1 MKLNKKI
8 YTTQESDKLID
19 RSFKE
24 LGKKVE
30 GTSIVNFFE
39 IYNSLFLEIPKSGIN
54 SHATLSS
61 RSEEYIGGQQTNAQL
76 DRANKTIKDLRDK
89 ISRLESE
96 NEILK
101 SENVEKDR
109 RLNSL

>member
-8 YTTQESDKLID
+8 YTTRESDKLID

-24 LGKKVE
+24 LGKKTQ
-30 GTSIVNFFE
+30 GTSITNFFE
-39 IYNSLFLEIPKSGIN
+39 IYNDLFLEIPKSGGN
-54 SHATLSS
+54 SHTTLTSKS
-61 RSEEYIGGQQTNAQL
+61 GEYVGERQINTQL

-96 NEILK
+96 NETLK

>member
-19 RSFKE
+19 KSFKE
-24 LGKKVE
+24 LGRKTE
-30 GTSIVNFFE
+30 GTSLTNFFE
-39 IYNSLFLEIPKSGIN
+39 IYYNLFLEIPKSGIN
-54 SHATLSS
+54 SHATLAS
-61 RSEEYIGGQQTNAQL
+61 RSNRYIGLQQTNVEL
-76 DRANKTIKDLRDK
+76 NRANKIIKDLRDK

-96 NEILK
+96 NETLK

>member
-24 LGKKVE
+24 LGRKVE

-39 IYNSLFLEIPKSGIN
+39 IYNNLFLEIPKSGIN

-61 RSEEYIGGQQTNAQL
+61 RSEEYINGQQTNTQL
-76 DRANKTIKDLRDK
+76 NRANKTIKDLRDK

-96 NEILK
+96 NETLK
-101 SENVEKDR
+101 LENVEKDR

>member
-24 LGKKVE
+24 LGRKVE

-39 IYNSLFLEIPKSGIN
+39 IYDNLFLEIPKSGIN

-96 NEILK
+96 NETLK

>member
-24 LGKKVE
+24 LGRKTQ
-30 GTSIVNFFE
+30 GTSITNFFE
-39 IYNSLFLEIPKSGIN
+39 IYNDLFLEIPKSGFTSHTTLVNRSSKYIN
-54 SHATLSS
+54 L
-61 RSEEYIGGQQTNAQL
+61 QQTNAQL
-76 DRANKTIKDLRDK
+76 DRSNSRIKILEDK

-96 NEILK
+96 NETLK

>member
-8 YTTQESDKLID
+8 YTTRESDKLID

-24 LGKKVE
+24 IGKKTE
-30 GTSIVNFFE
+30 GTSIFNFFE
-39 IYNSLFLEIPKSGIN
+39 IYNNLFLEIPKSGIN
-54 SHATLSS
+54 SHTELIG
-61 RSEEYIGGQQTNAQL
+61 RSKEYIGGQQINAQL

-96 NEILK
+96 NQTLEL
-101 SENVEKDR
+101 ENIEKDR
-109 RLNSL
+109 KLNSI

>member
-8 YTTQESDKLID
+8 YTTQESNKLID

-24 LGKKVE
+24 LGRKVE
-30 GTSIVNFFE
+30 GTSLANFFE
-39 IYNSLFLEIPKSGIN
+39 IYDNLFLEIPKSGIN

-61 RSEEYIGGQQTNAQL
+61 RSGKYMDSQQINTQL
-76 DRANKTIKDLRDK
+76 DRANKIIKDLRDK

-96 NEILK
+96 NETLK

>member
-39 IYNSLFLEIPKSGIN
+39 IYDSLF
-54 SHATLSS
+54 
-61 RSEEYIGGQQTNAQL
+61 
-76 DRANKTIKDLRDK
+76 
-89 ISRLESE
+89 
-96 NEILK
+96 
-101 SENVEKDR
+101 
-109 RLNSL
+109 

>member
-24 LGKKVE
+24 LGRKVE

-39 IYNSLFLEIPKSGIN
+39 IYDNLFLEIPKSGIN
-54 SHATLSS
+54 SHATLSR
-61 RSEEYIGGQQTNAQL
+61 RSNRYINGQQINAQL
-76 DRANKTIKDLRDK
+76 DRTNRIIKDLRDK
-89 ISRLESE
+89 ISKLESE
-96 NEILK
+96 NETLK